1 MRKSGLSA
9 WLALLGLT
17 LTASVP
23 AANPE
28 LLARRQGVDD
38 PGAIRALQLAQLRL
52 DVDVGGALANFTLTA
67 RFQNPAEDTLEGE
80 FAFQLPEGAVV
91 TGYAL
96 DIEDQMVDG
105 VLVEPLK
112 ARRTYEAQVRQK
124 IDPGFGRVSRAN
136 LFTTRVYPIPEEGT
150 RTIRLNFSAPIH
162 AVRGLALPLETQVAV
177 GNFRVNLST
186 SALQKPPRL
195 TLPNRLEAA
204 WLTADEGATA
214 QASLSSSRL
223 TGELRIG
230 PVIPSAQALASRH
243 PNGTRSVHIIDSAAP
258 SVAGASVGRRL
269 RVYWDRSLSRRDQK
283 LSDERALLS
292 RYIAQSR
299 PSSIDLVMFNSSGA
313 RVTRVTPEE
322 LDVTLR
328 SALYRG
334 ATSFAVL
341 EKLPAPPA
349 DVCLV
354 FTDGVATIDARRRFD
369 PGCDVFAITSA
380 ADADP
385 GFLRRLTAGR
395 AGAVLNLRTADPAE
409 LLARLA
415 GQAPRVLQARSSS
428 GRELKFTTLDAGPAG
443 WSVITESP
451 ADGVVVLRI
460 AGVDGS
466 TIEKRYSPLN
476 LRRANFAAAGALWAA
491 DRVAQLAAEDG
502 EHKAFL
508 ATSRRFSVASPGL
521 SFLVLEDAD
530 DYVSAGIEPPSNYP
544 ADRMKEYREYKAE
557 WDDERRDAEK
567 ARFAEVMEEWQRVV
581 DWWKTD
587 FEARSRQKRAEEAKS
602 RAEGGPAA
610 APPARSEMA
619 VASFGADEVSLDEVV
634 VTGLE
639 RTPAGTSKTID
650 IDLADWDLKRPYL
663 EALDAAAPRDLD
675 RVLAAQER
683 KYGELP
689 AFYFDVAE
697 WLHRKQRVAEAL
709 EMLLSALDL
718 PAANEQTAAM
728 VADRLLRFGRVD
740 RAVWLLERAAEQTDY
755 LPQPRRS
762 LALALAKRAEE
773 ARPAAARADLQRAVQ
788 LLNEV
793 IMTPWEGD
801 YDGIEVI
808 ALMEANA
815 MLPRLAGLGVRKSPL
830 DPRLQALLDV
840 DLRVVIEWN
849 TGATDMDLW
858 VDEPG
863 GERAIYSNPRTA
875 NGGLLS
881 NDMTSGFGPE
891 EYLLRRSAPGE
902 YRVSVN
908 VFAADSI
915 NPNGST
921 VVTARLYR
929 DFGRPGQ
936 KEQTMEIELSP
947 DDAGERLI
955 GRFTVQ

>member
-1 MRKSGLSA
+1 MRKFGLTALLALSGLA
-9 WLALLGLT
+9 M
-17 LTASVP
+17 ASSLP

-28 LLARRQGVDD
+28 LLARQQGIDD
-38 PGAIRALQLAQLRL
+38 PGAIRPLQLAQLRL
-52 DVDVGGALANFTLTA
+52 DVDVGGALAYFTLTA
-67 RFQNPAEDTLEGE
+67 QFQNPSEDTLEGE
-80 FAFQLPEGAVV
+80 FAFQLPDGAVV

-96 DIEDQMVDG
+96 DIDEQMVDG

-136 LFTTRVYPIPEEGT
+136 LFTTRVYPIPDEGT

-162 AVRGLALPLETQVAV
+162 AVRGLAMPLQTRDPV
-177 GNFRVNLST
+177 GALRINVRT
-186 SALQKPPRL
+186 AGLQKPLSL
-195 TLPNRLEAA
+195 TLPNKLEAA
-204 WLTADEGATA
+204 WLTDEDGSSAHATM
-214 QASLSSSRL
+214 SSGRL
-223 TGELRIG
+223 AGELRIS
-230 PVIPSAQALASRH
+230 PVVPKAQALASRH
-243 PNGTRSVHIIDSAAP
+243 PNGTRIVHILDLATAASAA
-258 SVAGASVGRRL
+258 ASSGRRL

-283 LSDERALLS
+283 LSEERALLA

-299 PSSIDLVMFNSSGA
+299 PASIDLVMFNSSGA
-313 RVTRVTPEE
+313 RVTRVTPDE
-322 LDVTLR
+322 LDTTLR
-328 SALYRG
+328 AALYRG
-334 ATSFAVL
+334 ATSYAVL

-354 FTDGVATIDARRRFD
+354 FTDGVATIDARPRFD
-369 PGCDVFAITSA
+369 PGCEVFAITSA
-380 ADADP
+380 ADADQ
-385 GFLRRLTAGR
+385 GFLRRLAAGR
-395 AGAVLNLRTADPAE
+395 AGAVLNLRTPDQAGI
-409 LLARLA
+409 LARLA
-415 GQAPRVLQARSSS
+415 GQAPRVLQARSAT
-428 GRELKFTTLDAGPAG
+428 GRELRFTTLEAGAAG

-451 ADGVVVLRI
+451 GEGAVMLRI
-460 AGVDGS
+460 AGLDG
-466 TIEKRYSPLN
+466 TVVERRYSPQL
-476 LRRANFAAAGALWAA
+476 LRKSAFAAAGALWAA

-502 EHKAFL
+502 AHEAFL
-508 ATSRRFSVASPGL
+508 ATSRNFSVASPAL

-530 DYVSAGIEPPSNYP
+530 DYVRAGIEPPSNYP
-544 ADRMKEYREYKAE
+544 AGRMAEYRESKAAF
-557 WDDERRDAEK
+557 DDERRDAEK
-567 ARFAEVMEEWQRVV
+567 MRLAEVIEEWQQVV

-587 FEARSRQKRAEEAKS
+587 FETRARQRRAEEAK
-602 RAEGGPAA
+602 RMAQAGPVSAV
-610 APPARSEMA
+610 PSRSEMA
-619 VASFGADEVSLDEVV
+619 VGGISADSMEEVI
-634 VTGLE
+634 VTSVHSQAAPTKSIE
-639 RTPAGTSKTID
+639 

-663 EALDAAAPRDLD
+663 EALDAAAPRELD

-718 PAANEQTAAM
+718 PAANEQTASI

-762 LALALAKRAEE
+762 LALALSKRAEQ
-773 ARPAAARADLQRAVQ
+773 AKPAVARADLQRAVQ

-808 ALMEANA
+808 SLMEANV
-815 MLPRLAGLGVRKSPL
+815 MLPRLQGLGVHKSAL

-875 NGGLLS
+875 NGGRLS
-881 NDMTSGFGPE
+881 NDMTQGFGPE
-891 EYLLRRSAPGE
+891 EYLLRRSASGE

-908 VFAADSI
+908 VYAADSI

-921 VVTARLYR
+921 VVTARLFR

-947 DDAGERLI
+947 DDSGERLI